1 MNGYLM
7 IIGLFIVS
15 GLAITAWGV
24 HIMLAARKTQQW
36 PAVEGK
42 IERSVEGSETEDLL
56 PDIEFSYPVDGET
69 FHRSLEFPAGT
80 MPTPEFNS
88 SYLKKY
94 PPGSKVQVY
103 YDPSKPAQATLEPGM
118 ASGDWMVLAAGLIT
132 AIIGLGMLLVEI

>member
-24 HIMLAARKTQQW
+24 HIMLGARKTQQW
-36 PAVEGK
+36 PAVEGE

-56 PDIEFSYPVDGET
+56 PDIEFSYQVGEES
-69 FHRSLEFPAGT
+69 FRRSLEFPAGT
-80 MPTPEFNS
+80 MPTPEFNN

-94 PPGSKVQVY
+94 PQGSKVEVY
-103 YDPSKPAQATLEPGM
+103 YDPAQPDQATLEPGM
-118 ASGDWMVLAAGLIT
+118 AGGDWMVLAAGLIT
-132 AIIGLGMLLVEI
+132 TLVGLGMLVVEI